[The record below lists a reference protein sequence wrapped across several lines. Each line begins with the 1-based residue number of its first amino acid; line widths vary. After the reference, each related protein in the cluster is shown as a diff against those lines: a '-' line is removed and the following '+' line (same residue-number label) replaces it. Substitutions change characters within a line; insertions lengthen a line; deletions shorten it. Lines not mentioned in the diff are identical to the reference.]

1 MRAVLDT
8 SVFISLLLS
17 PRGSGAWL
25 MALWYEKRYELV
37 ISPAIFSEFV
47 DVLGRAEVE
56 GKIDPQRKLA
66 LFRRLRQDALWTSGA
81 PLAHGML
88 VDAADDFL
96 LDAALEANAEF
107 IVTWDSALLNQKSCQ
122 GVQIIS
128 PDQFTSLV
136 VRLR

>member
-1 MRAVLDT
+1 
-8 SVFISLLLS
+8 
-17 PRGSGAWL
+17 

-107 IVTWDSALLNQKSCQ
+107 IVTWDFALLNQKSCQ